1 MATVATVATVAM
13 MARRPPMG
21 KTWPMTDTF
30 AARFALARARFGPLA
45 WGFDPSGELLGAWG
59 VGDTPDG
66 LDRFVDIALGAAVGT
81 VGLVKLQ
88 SAFYERHGWRGLRT
102 LQRSI
107 AEARSAGLLVI
118 VDAKRGDVGTT
129 NDAYAEAFL
138 GHDAPCGADAL
149 TVHPYLGLAA
159 MGSFVSRAHEAHSC
173 LLVVTRSSNPEG
185 RSIQS
190 AVEASGRSVEEALL
204 KEIGDLNAKLAP
216 GEVGPIGAVVGPT
229 HMDPRL
235 DLPAA
240 RALFLAP
247 GIGAQ
252 GATPADVA
260 QVFAACPDRVIPS
273 ASRTLLSAG
282 PDASRLRQ
290 TAAAL
295 ADEFSEALAG

>member
-1 MATVATVATVAM
+1 
-13 MARRPPMG
+13 
-21 KTWPMTDTF
+21 MTDTF
-30 AARFALARARFGPLA
+30 AARFARVRATFGPLA

-59 VGDTPDG
+59 VGDTADG
-66 LDRFVDIALGAAVGT
+66 LDRFADIALGAAVGT
-81 VGLVKLQ
+81 VGVVKLQ
-88 SAFYERHGWRGLRT
+88 SAFYERHGWRGVRT
-102 LQRSI
+102 LQRAI
-107 AEARSAGLLVI
+107 VEARSAGLLVI

-138 GHDAPCGADAL
+138 GDDAPLGADAL

-159 MGSFVSRAHEAHSC
+159 MGSFISRAHESRSC

-185 RSIQS
+185 RSVQS
-190 AVEASGRSVEEALL
+190 AVDMAGQSVEATLL
-204 KEIGDLNAKLAP
+204 EEIGDLNAKLAP
-216 GEVGPIGAVVGPT
+216 GEVGPIGAVVSPT

-235 DLPAA
+235 DLPTA

-260 QVFAACPDRVIPS
+260 EVFAACPDRVIPS

-282 PDASRLRQ
+282 PETSRLQQ

-295 ADEFSEALAG
+295 ADEFRQALAG